1 MQVCPNC
8 RAQLDDE
15 TMNYCPTCGASL
27 QKGALK
33 TPLHK
38 KQLSDLFGNPAAIPA
53 PDGLSRKE
61 FFRGYSNG
69 ARSCVFAAAF
79 GYLFSGVTLAF
90 NFMNLLDA
98 QYDSLVDVFIIVAL
112 SALIHT
118 LKSRVASILLFAY
131 GMFGFLYSLMAVHE
145 ATGWLLPLAGAVAIA
160 GSFTAAKEW
169 KTYCARV
176 QITAPEQPAS
186 SQKD

>member
-1 MQVCPNC
+1 MPYCPNC

-27 QKGALK
+27 QKGAAK

-53 PDGLSRKE
+53 PDGLGRKE

-69 ARSCVFAAAF
+69 ARSCVFAAGF
-79 GYLFSGVTLAF
+79 GYLVAGVTLAV
-90 NFMNLLDA
+90 NFMNLLDG
-98 QYDSLVDVFIIVAL
+98 QLDILTDVFIILVL
-112 SALIHT
+112 SVLVHA
-118 LKSRVASILLFAY
+118 LKSRIASILLFAY
-131 GMFGFLYSLMAVHE
+131 GMFGFLYSLMVVHE

-169 KTYCARV
+169 KKYCKRA
-176 QITAPEQPAS
+176 TATAAPDDLPQP
-186 SQKD
+186 

>member
-1 MQVCPNC
+1 MSYCPNC
-8 RAQLDDE
+8 RVQLDDE

-27 QKGALK
+27 QKGAAR

-79 GYLFSGVTLAF
+79 GYLVSGVTLAF
-90 NFMNLLDA
+90 NFMNLLDG

-131 GMFGFLYSLMAVHE
+131 GMFGFLYSLMVVHE

-169 KTYCARV
+169 KAYCARV
-176 QITAPEQPAS
+176 QIPAPEEPAE
-186 SQKD
+186 